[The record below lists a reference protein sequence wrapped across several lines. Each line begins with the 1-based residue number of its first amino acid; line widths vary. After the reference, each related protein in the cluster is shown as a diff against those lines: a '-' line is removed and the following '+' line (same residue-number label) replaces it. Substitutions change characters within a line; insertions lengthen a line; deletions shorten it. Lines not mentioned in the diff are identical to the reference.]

1 MGAAMSCF
9 DSYVYS
15 QELNSYFIAG
25 VTYSVLTWARFA
37 VQDESAATIF
47 LDFFPR
53 KDHNEPKFLGLMFP
67 NFFFSKAS

>member
-37 VQDESAATIF
+37 VQDESVASIF
-47 LDFFPR
+47 LDFFPER
-53 KDHNEPKFLGLMFP
+53 TTTSQNFSELCFLT
-67 NFFFSKAS
+67 FFFSKAR